1 MSSPLIRSNC
11 DFCFIF
17 ESHKTTSSLNMLT
30 IARIANEG
38 DEELSMKY
46 IDWQMCAFVGLT
58 LLQEYWCYFR
68 LPRIYYWYALEDDD
82 HRNAA

>member
-1 MSSPLIRSNC
+1 M
-11 DFCFIF
+11 
-17 ESHKTTSSLNMLT
+17 K
-30 IARIANEG
+30 
-38 DEELSMKY
+38 MKY